1 MSDERKS
8 FEFYVGGIED
18 GIIAVLEAAVGGA
31 PGYLKEI
38 GTYSGE
44 LDEKTLKA
52 FIDQLAPRFPLM
64 LIAYGE
70 GEDVLSPAVSSAFGQ
85 PRIFRHNCTFGVI
98 CCDDNARGET
108 ERRRGDGTATA
119 PGVIRMLSDA
129 REALGGLQLWKAG
142 DEFEYGIAEYG
153 SAVPGVPGKELLTFD
168 PLTVAGV
175 RYLARLP
182 GLTAYIQDFDT
193 YFKWEEPDR
202 RGKATKVTNLN
213 FEVGTT
219 NQPGQPGGLPG
230 VTGK

>member
-1 MSDERKS
+1 MSDERKD

-18 GIIAVLEAAVGGA
+18 GLMQVLRAAHGGA
-31 PGYLKEI
+31 DGYLKDI

-44 LDEKTLKA
+44 LDEKTLKQ

-70 GEDVLSPAVSSAFGQ
+70 GADELMPATSSAFGE
-85 PRIFRHNCTFGVI
+85 PRIFRHDCTFGVI

-108 ERRRGDGTATA
+108 ERRRGDGSATA
-119 PGVIRMLSDA
+119 PGVIRMLSDT
-129 REALGGLQLWKAG
+129 REDLGGLQLRKEG
-142 DEFEYGIAEYG
+142 
-153 SAVPGVPGKELLTFD
+153 ELLTLN

-193 YFKWEEPDR
+193 YFKWTERDR
-202 RGKATKVTNLN
+202 RGATHAVEDLS
-213 FEVGTT
+213 FEVRSTSGTSE
-219 NQPGQPGGLPG
+219 PGRLPG
-230 VTGK
+230 VIAK